1 MAQVRTRKRGKTFSY
16 IFEAGKKADGRRNVV
31 EKGGFATKAQAY
43 KAGVAAYNDYLHG
56 NIGITS
62 EKITLKDFM
71 TAWLDNVVSAN
82 IKLTTMQKYQS
93 HFKNQIVPHLGEVK
107 VQDLTP
113 AMIDEWMR
121 KLLRA
126 ELAKSTLSS
135 IHALLHAALDYAVY
149 PAQLIQSNPA
159 AYIKVPKNAP
169 KNIVKRTIITPEQFN
184 ALLGKYPFGSPM
196 YMPLL
201 LLYHTGARLG
211 EVLGVSWS
219 DIDFGAKRINLRRQI
234 VYVNKRGYF
243 LTSPK
248 TESSKRYII
257 VDNILLGE
265 LHRWQIQQ
273 RENERSHGD
282 SYVYVYREA
291 DGHIERRSKA
301 LPAPDGAE
309 KASLV
314 CIRDD
319 GKLVLKELVV
329 KILQS
334 EGLNAHSFRHTHATQ
349 LIENGA
355 APKGVA
361 GRLGH
366 ANAVITQNLYTHN
379 TAKLQEETA
388 EIFAQN
394 LQTK

>member
-43 KAGVAAYNDYLHG
+43 KAGVAAYNDFLHG

-149 PAQLIQSNPA
+149 PAQLISSNA
-159 AYIKVPKNAP
+159 I
-169 KNIVKRTIITPEQFN
+169 
-184 ALLGKYPFGSPM
+184 
-196 YMPLL
+196 
-201 LLYHTGARLG
+201 
-211 EVLGVSWS
+211 
-219 DIDFGAKRINLRRQI
+219 
-234 VYVNKRGYF
+234 
-243 LTSPK
+243 
-248 TESSKRYII
+248 
-257 VDNILLGE
+257 
-265 LHRWQIQQ
+265 
-273 RENERSHGD
+273 
-282 SYVYVYREA
+282 
-291 DGHIERRSKA
+291 
-301 LPAPDGAE
+301 
-309 KASLV
+309 
-314 CIRDD
+314 
-319 GKLVLKELVV
+319 
-329 KILQS
+329 
-334 EGLNAHSFRHTHATQ
+334 
-349 LIENGA
+349 
-355 APKGVA
+355 
-361 GRLGH
+361 
-366 ANAVITQNLYTHN
+366 
-379 TAKLQEETA
+379 
-388 EIFAQN
+388 
-394 LQTK
+394 